1 MGINVI
7 ALTWKG
13 VFQRK
18 VQRQTIVGHSRGGSD
33 RRYSIWHCC
42 NPMDRDRILL
52 KESRNRTRLEKSGM
66 HKYCRGA
73 SHFFLATSQ
82 REASVCLPFR
92 RLGTSRRKFSL
103 IICSLCE
110 KENAGL

>member
-18 VQRQTIVGHSRGGSD
+18 VRRQTIVGHSRGGSD

-42 NPMDRDRILL
+42 NPMDRDRIFL

-73 SHFFLATSQ
+73 SHFSAQHLKERCQYACH
-82 REASVCLPFR
+82 SVDWEHPDGSFP
-92 RLGTSRRKFSL
+92 
-103 IICSLCE
+103 
-110 KENAGL
+110 

>member
-18 VQRQTIVGHSRGGSD
+18 VRRQTIVGHSRGGSD

-42 NPMDRDRILL
+42 NPMDRDRI
-52 KESRNRTRLEKSGM
+52 
-66 HKYCRGA
+66 
-73 SHFFLATSQ
+73 F
-82 REASVCLPFR
+82 
-92 RLGTSRRKFSL
+92 
-103 IICSLCE
+103 
-110 KENAGL
+110 

>member
-18 VQRQTIVGHSRGGSD
+18 VRRQTIVGHSRGGLD

-42 NPMDRDRILL
+42 NPMDR
-52 KESRNRTRLEKSGM
+52 ES
-66 HKYCRGA
+66 Y
-73 SHFFLATSQ
+73 FFK
-82 REASVCLPFR
+82 REPEQNSP
-92 RLGTSRRKFSL
+92 RK
-103 IICSLCE
+103 IRH
-110 KENAGL
+110 A

>member
-18 VQRQTIVGHSRGGSD
+18 VRRQTIVGHSRGGSD

-42 NPMDRDRILL
+42 NPMDRDRIFL

-66 HKYCRGA
+66 HKY
-73 SHFFLATSQ
+73 L
-82 REASVCLPFR
+82 
-92 RLGTSRRKFSL
+92 SL
-103 IICSLCE
+103 IHI
-110 KENAGL
+110 

>member
-1 MGINVI
+1 MGTNVI
-7 ALTWKG
+7 TLTWKG

-18 VQRQTIVGHSRGGSD
+18 VRLQTIVGHSRGGSD

-42 NPMDRDRILL
+42 NPTDRDRIFL

-73 SHFFLATSQ
+73 HTFSSQ
-82 REASVCLPFR
+82 HLKERCQYACHSVDWEHPDGSFP
-92 RLGTSRRKFSL
+92 
-103 IICSLCE
+103 
-110 KENAGL
+110 

>member
-1 MGINVI
+1 MGINVL

-18 VQRQTIVGHSRGGSD
+18 VRRQTIVGHSRGGSD

-42 NPMDRDRILL
+42 NPMDRDRIFL

-66 HKYCRGA
+66 HKY
-73 SHFFLATSQ
+73 
-82 REASVCLPFR
+82 CLPFR